1 MLVMTIFI
9 HSINARLNSGVGAF
23 WIIGEITR
31 DVIVNVVVI
40 DEEEKPWKT
49 DQRNLF
55 NLIQMHFRYK
65 CVHVF

>member
-9 HSINARLNSGVGAF
+9 HSINAGLNSGVGAF
-23 WIIGEITR
+23 WIIGEMTR

-40 DEEEKPWKT
+40 DEEENPWKT

-55 NLIQMHFRYK
+55 
-65 CVHVF
+65 